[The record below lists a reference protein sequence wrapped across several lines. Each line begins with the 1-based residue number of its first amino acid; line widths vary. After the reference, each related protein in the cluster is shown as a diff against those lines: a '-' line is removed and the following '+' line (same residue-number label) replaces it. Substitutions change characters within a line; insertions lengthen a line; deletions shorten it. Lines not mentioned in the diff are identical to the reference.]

1 MALLW
6 FLAAVIVTL
15 AMGMPIAYSL
25 LIAGLALMAWQG
37 MSDPQIVAFTVI
49 NGADSYAL
57 LAIPFFVLAGELMNA
72 GGLSRRI
79 VDLAV
84 HLVGHRRGGL
94 GYVVIVVGIVLSAVS
109 GSAVADAAAMAAFLL
124 PMMKRDGYDTAR
136 AAGLVATAG
145 LLGPIIPPSLAL
157 ILYGVMSNTS
167 VSRLFLAGVF
177 PGLMMA
183 IVLTLTWRWLMRR
196 DEATGPPQRPR
207 ARLATVLRSLR
218 AALWALGL
226 PCIII
231 LGLRFGVVTATE
243 AAVVSAVY
251 SALIAIVVYR
261 ELPVRALPRLALS
274 AMMTSA
280 TIMFIIAC
288 AMLGSWMIAVSGA
301 ARELTAL
308 AGPLVDSPRLLV
320 GAVCLLVLLLGTALE
335 TGPILLILTPLVMPL
350 VARAG
355 IDPVYFGI
363 VYVLSGVIGMVSPP
377 VGSVLAVVSSVG
389 KVDYATVSR
398 GVTPF
403 MLTQVL
409 LLALMV
415 AIPQL
420 VTVPAAWLS
429 RP

>member
-1 MALLW
+1 MALLL
-6 FLAAVIVTL
+6 FLSAVVLTL

-25 LIAGLALMAWQG
+25 LVSGIVLMAWQG
-37 MSDPQIVAFTVI
+37 MLDPQIVALTVTH
-49 NGADSYAL
+49 GTDSYAL

-84 HLVGHRRGGL
+84 HLVGHRHGGL
-94 GYVVIVVGIVLSAVS
+94 GYVVIVVGTVLATLS

-124 PMMKRDGYDTAR
+124 PMMKQDGYDPAR
-136 AAGLVATAG
+136 SAGLVATAG
-145 LLGPIIPPSLAL
+145 LIGPIIPPSLAL
-157 ILYGVMSNTS
+157 ILYGVMSNTP

-183 IVLTLTWRWLMRR
+183 LALALTWGWLARR
-196 DEATGPPQRPR
+196 EALPARPR
-207 ARLATVLRSLR
+207 APPAAAARSLR

-231 LGLRFGVVTATE
+231 LGLRFGVVTTTE

-251 SALIAIVVYR
+251 GAFVALAVYR
-261 ELPVRALPRLALS
+261 ELPLAALPRLALQ

-280 TIMFIIAC
+280 AVMFVIAC
-288 AMLGSWMIAVSGA
+288 AMLGGWMIAVSGA

-320 GAVCLLVLLLGTALE
+320 AAICLLVLLLGTALE

-355 IDPVYFGI
+355 VDPVYFGI
-363 VYVLSGVIGMVSPP
+363 VYVLSGVIGMVTPP
-377 VGSVLAVVSSVG
+377 VGSVLAAVASAG
-389 KVDYATVSR
+389 KVEFAMVSR
-398 GVTPF
+398 GAIPF
-403 MLTQVL
+403 MLSQVL

-415 AIPQL
+415 AFPPL
-420 VTVPAAWLS
+420 VTVPAGWLA

>member
-1 MALLW
+1 MALLL
-6 FLAAVIVTL
+6 FLAAVMLTL

-25 LIAGLALMAWQG
+25 LISGIVLMAWQG
-37 MSDPQIVAFTVI
+37 MPDPQIVALTVI
-49 NGADSYAL
+49 NGNDSYAL

-79 VDLAV
+79 VALAV
-84 HLVGHRRGGL
+84 HLVGHRHGGL
-94 GYVVIVVGIVLSAVS
+94 GYVVIVVGIVLSTLS
-109 GSAVADAAAMAAFLL
+109 GSAVADAAAMAAFLM
-124 PMMKRDGYDTAR
+124 PMMKQEGYDTAR
-136 AAGLVATAG
+136 SAGLVATTG

-183 IVLTLTWRWLMRR
+183 LVLALTWGWLVRH
-196 DEATGPPQRPR
+196 DKPPQRPR
-207 ARLATVLRSLR
+207 APLAAVARSVY

-231 LGLRFGVVTATE
+231 LGLRFGVVTTTE

-251 SALIAIVVYR
+251 SAFVAFVVYR
-261 ELPVRALPRLALS
+261 ELPLAALPRVALS

-280 TIMFIIAC
+280 AVMFVIAC

-308 AGPLVDSPRLLV
+308 AGPLLESPRVLV
-320 GAVCLLVLLLGTALE
+320 GAICVLVLLLGTALE

-350 VARAG
+350 VAGAG
-355 IDPVYFGI
+355 VDPVYFGI
-363 VYVLSGVIGMVSPP
+363 VYVLSGVIGMISPP
-377 VGSVLAVVSSVG
+377 VGSVLAVVASVG
-389 KVDYATVSR
+389 KVEFAAVSR

-403 MLTQVL
+403 MLAQVL

-415 AIPQL
+415 AFPQL
-420 VTVPAAWLS
+420 VTVPAGWLT

>member
-1 MALLW
+1 MALLL
-6 FLAAVIVTL
+6 FLATVMLTL

-25 LIAGLALMAWQG
+25 LVSGIVLMAWQG
-37 MSDPQIVAFTVI
+37 MPDPQIVAFTVI
-49 NGADSYAL
+49 NGNDSYAL

-84 HLVGHRRGGL
+84 HLVGHRHGGL
-94 GYVVIVVGIVLSAVS
+94 GYVVIVVGIVLSTIS

-124 PMMKRDGYDTAR
+124 PMMKQEGYDTAR
-136 AAGLVATAG
+136 SAGLVATAG

-183 IVLTLTWRWLMRR
+183 LVLALTWGWLVHRE
-196 DEATGPPQRPR
+196 DPPRRPR
-207 ARLATVLRSLR
+207 APLAAAARSLR

-231 LGLRFGVVTATE
+231 LGLRFGVVTTTE

-251 SALIAIVVYR
+251 SAFVAIVVYR
-261 ELPVRALPRLALS
+261 ELPLSALPRLVLS
-274 AMMTSA
+274 ATMTSA
-280 TIMFIIAC
+280 AVMFVIAC
-288 AMLGSWMIAVSGA
+288 AMLGGWMIAVSGA

-308 AGPLVDSPRLLV
+308 AGPLVESPRLLV
-320 GAVCLLVLLLGTALE
+320 GAICLLVLLLGTALE

-350 VARAG
+350 VTHAG
-355 IDPVYFGI
+355 VDPVYFGI
-363 VYVLSGVIGMVSPP
+363 VYVLSGVIGMVTPP
-377 VGSVLAVVSSVG
+377 VGSVLAAVSSVG
-389 KVDYATVSR
+389 KVEFAMVSR
-398 GVTPF
+398 GATPF
-403 MLTQVL
+403 MLSQVL

-415 AIPQL
+415 AFPQL
-420 VTVPAAWLS
+420 VTVPAAWLTRS
-429 RP
+429 

>member
-1 MALLW
+1 MALLL
-6 FLAAVIVTL
+6 FLGAVMLTL
-15 AMGMPIAYSL
+15 AMGMPIAFSL
-25 LIAGLALMAWQG
+25 LICGIVLMAWQG
-37 MSDPQIVAFTVI
+37 MPDPQIAAFTVI
-49 NGADSYAL
+49 NGSDSYAL

-84 HLVGHRRGGL
+84 NLVGHRHGGL
-94 GYVVIVVGIVLSAVS
+94 GYVVIIVGVVLSALS

-124 PMMKRDGYDTAR
+124 PMMKQDGYDTAR
-136 AAGLVATAG
+136 SAGLVATAG

-157 ILYGVMSNTS
+157 VFYGVMSNTS

-177 PGLMMA
+177 PGLLMA
-183 IVLTLTWRWLMRR
+183 LTLTFTWGWLMRR
-196 DEATGPPQRPR
+196 ERPPQRPR
-207 ARLATVLRSLR
+207 APLAAMGRSLR

-251 SALIAIVVYR
+251 SAFVAMVVYR
-261 ELPVRALPRLALS
+261 ELPLSALPRLAAS
-274 AMMTSA
+274 AMLTSA
-280 TIMFIIAC
+280 TVMFMIAC
-288 AMLGSWMIAVSGA
+288 TMLGGWMITVSGA
-301 ARELTAL
+301 GRELTAL
-308 AGPLVDSPRLLV
+308 AGPLVDNPRLLV
-320 GAVCLLVLLLGTALE
+320 GAICLLVLLLGTALE

-350 VARAG
+350 VTRAG
-355 IDPVYFGI
+355 VDPVYFGI

-377 VGSVLAVVSSVG
+377 VGSVLAVVASVG
-389 KVDYATVSR
+389 KVEFATVSR

-403 MLTQVL
+403 MLTQML

-415 AIPQL
+415 AFPQL
-420 VTVPAAWLS
+420 VTGPAAWFA

>member
-1 MALLW
+1 MALLL
-6 FLAAVIVTL
+6 FLAAVVLTL

-25 LIAGLALMAWQG
+25 LISGIVLMGWQG
-37 MSDPQIVAFTVI
+37 MPDPQIVAFTVI
-49 NGADSYAL
+49 NGSDSYAL

-84 HLVGHRRGGL
+84 HLVGHRHGGL
-94 GYVVIVVGIVLSAVS
+94 GYVVIVVGAVLSAAS

-124 PMMKRDGYDTAR
+124 PMMKRDGYDVAR
-136 AAGLVATAG
+136 SAGLVATTG

-183 IVLTLTWRWLMRR
+183 VVLALTWAWVMRR
-196 DEATGPPQRPR
+196 EETPRRPR
-207 ARLATVLRSLR
+207 SPLADVMRSLR

-226 PCIII
+226 PLIVI
-231 LGLRFGVVTATE
+231 LGLRLGIVTTTE

-251 SALIAIVVYR
+251 VAFVAIVVYR
-261 ELPVRALPRLALS
+261 ELPLAALPQLILS

-280 TIMFIIAC
+280 AVMFIIAC
-288 AMLGSWMIAVSGA
+288 AMLGGWMIAVSGA
-301 ARELTAL
+301 TRELTAL

-320 GAVCLLVLLLGTALE
+320 AAICLLVLLLGTALE

-350 VARAG
+350 VTRAG

-363 VYVLSGVIGMVSPP
+363 VYVLSGVIGMVTPP
-377 VGSVLAVVSSVG
+377 VGSVLAVVASVG
-389 KVDYATVSR
+389 KVEFAAVSR
-398 GVTPF
+398 GATPF

-409 LLALMV
+409 LLGLMV
-415 AIPQL
+415 LFPQL
-420 VTVPAAWLS
+420 VTVPGSWLA

>member
-1 MALLW
+1 MGLLL
-6 FLAAVIVTL
+6 FVVAVMLTL

-25 LIAGLALMAWQG
+25 LISGIVLMAWQG
-37 MSDPQIVAFTVI
+37 MPDPQIVALTVI
-49 NGADSYAL
+49 NGNDSYAL

-79 VDLAV
+79 VALAV
-84 HLVGHRRGGL
+84 QLVGHRHGGL
-94 GYVVIVVGIVLSAVS
+94 GYVVIVVGIVLSTLS
-109 GSAVADAAAMAAFLL
+109 GSAVADAAAMAAFLM
-124 PMMKRDGYDTAR
+124 PMMKQEGYDTGR
-136 AAGLVATAG
+136 SAGLVATTG

-183 IVLTLTWRWLMRR
+183 LVLALTWRWLLRH
-196 DEATGPPQRPR
+196 EAPPQRPR
-207 ARLATVLRSLR
+207 APLAAVARSVY

-226 PCIII
+226 PLIII
-231 LGLRFGVVTATE
+231 FGLRFGVVTTTE

-251 SALIAIVVYR
+251 SAFVAFVVYR
-261 ELPVRALPRLALS
+261 ELPLSALPRLALS

-280 TIMFIIAC
+280 AVMFVIAC

-308 AGPLVDSPRLLV
+308 AGPLIESPRLLV
-320 GAVCLLVLLLGTALE
+320 GAICLLVLLLGTALE

-350 VARAG
+350 VTGAG
-355 IDPVYFGI
+355 VDPVYFGI
-363 VYVLSGVIGMVSPP
+363 VYVLSGVIGMISPP
-377 VGSVLAVVSSVG
+377 VGSVLAVVASVG
-389 KVDYATVSR
+389 KVEFATVSR

-409 LLALMV
+409 LLSLMV
-415 AIPQL
+415 AFPQL
-420 VTVPAAWLS
+420 VTLPAAWLTRS
-429 RP
+429 

>member
-1 MALLW
+1 MALLL
-6 FLAAVIVTL
+6 FLGAVMLTL
-15 AMGMPIAYSL
+15 AMGMPIAFSL
-25 LIAGLALMAWQG
+25 LISGIVLMAWQG
-37 MSDPQIVAFTVI
+37 MPDPQIAAFTVI
-49 NGADSYAL
+49 NGNDSYAL

-84 HLVGHRRGGL
+84 QLVGHRHGGL
-94 GYVVIVVGIVLSAVS
+94 GYVTIVVGVVLSTLS

-124 PMMKRDGYDTAR
+124 PMMRQDGYDDAR
-136 AAGLVATAG
+136 SAGLVATAG

-157 ILYGVMSNTS
+157 VFYGVMSNTS

-183 IVLTLTWRWLMRR
+183 LTLALTWGWLMRR
-196 DEATGPPQRPR
+196 ERPPLRPR
-207 ARLATVLRSLR
+207 APLAAMAHSLR

-251 SALIAIVVYR
+251 SAFVAMVVYR
-261 ELPVRALPRLALS
+261 ELPLKELPRLAAS
-274 AMMTSA
+274 AMLTSA
-280 TIMFIIAC
+280 TVMFMIAC
-288 AMLGSWMIAVSGA
+288 TMLGGWMITVSGA
-301 ARELTAL
+301 GRELTVL
-308 AGPLVDSPRLLV
+308 AGPLVDNPRLLV

-350 VARAG
+350 VAHAG
-355 IDPVYFGI
+355 VDPVYFGI

-377 VGSVLAVVSSVG
+377 VGSVLAVVASVG
-389 KVDYATVSR
+389 KVEFATVSR

-403 MLTQVL
+403 MLAQVL

-415 AIPQL
+415 ACPQL
-420 VTVPAAWLS
+420 VTVPAGWLA

>member
-1 MALLW
+1 MALLL
-6 FLAAVIVTL
+6 FLAAVMLTL

-25 LIAGLALMAWQG
+25 LISGIVLMAWQG
-37 MSDPQIVAFTVI
+37 TLDPQIVAFTVI
-49 NGADSYAL
+49 NGNDSYAL

-84 HLVGHRRGGL
+84 QLVGHRHGGL
-94 GYVVIVVGIVLSAVS
+94 GYVVIIVGTVLATLS

-124 PMMKRDGYDTAR
+124 PMMKQEGYDTGR
-136 AAGLVATAG
+136 SAGLVATAG
-145 LLGPIIPPSLAL
+145 LIGPIIPPSLAL

-183 IVLTLTWRWLMRR
+183 LALALTWAWLMHGEPRSR
-196 DEATGPPQRPR
+196 RPR
-207 ARLATVLRSLR
+207 APLAAVARSLR

-231 LGLRFGVVTATE
+231 LGLRFGLVTTTE

-251 SALIAIVVYR
+251 SAFVAIVVYR
-261 ELPVRALPRLALS
+261 ELPLAALPRLALS

-280 TIMFIIAC
+280 AVMFIIAC
-288 AMLGSWMIAVSGA
+288 AMLGGWMIAVSGA

-320 GAVCLLVLLLGTALE
+320 AAICLLVLLLGTALE

-350 VARAG
+350 VTRAG
-355 IDPVYFGI
+355 VDPVYFGI
-363 VYVLSGVIGMVSPP
+363 VYVLSGVIGMVTPP
-377 VGSVLAVVSSVG
+377 VGSVLAAVSSVG
-389 KVDYATVSR
+389 KVEFALVSR
-398 GVTPF
+398 GATPF
-403 MLTQVL
+403 LLSQVL

-415 AIPQL
+415 VFPQL
-420 VTVPAAWLS
+420 VALPAAWFA

>member
-1 MALLW
+1 MALLL
-6 FLAAVIVTL
+6 FLAAVMLTL

-25 LIAGLALMAWQG
+25 LISGIVLMAWQG
-37 MSDPQIVAFTVI
+37 MPDPQIVAFTVI
-49 NGADSYAL
+49 NGNDSYAL

-79 VDLAV
+79 VALAI
-84 HLVGHRRGGL
+84 HLVGHRHGGL
-94 GYVVIVVGIVLSAVS
+94 GYVVIVVGIVLSTLS
-109 GSAVADAAAMAAFLL
+109 GSAVADAAAMAAFLI
-124 PMMKRDGYDTAR
+124 PMMKQDGYDTAR
-136 AAGLVATAG
+136 SAGLVATAG

-183 IVLTLTWRWLMRR
+183 LVLALTWGWLMRR
-196 DEATGPPQRPR
+196 EEPPQRPR
-207 ARLATVLRSLR
+207 APLAEVARSLR

-226 PCIII
+226 PVIII
-231 LGLRFGVVTATE
+231 LGLRFGVVTTTE

-251 SALIAIVVYR
+251 SAFVAFVVYR
-261 ELPVRALPRLALS
+261 ELPLAELPRLALS

-280 TIMFIIAC
+280 AVMFIIAC

-320 GAVCLLVLLLGTALE
+320 AAVCLLVLLLGTALE

-350 VARAG
+350 VTRAG

-363 VYVLSGVIGMVSPP
+363 VYVLSGVIGMVTPP
-377 VGSVLAVVSSVG
+377 VGSVLAVVASVG
-389 KVDYATVSR
+389 KVEFATVTR
-398 GVTPF
+398 GATPF
-403 MLTQVL
+403 MLSQVL
-409 LLALMV
+409 LLGLMV
-415 AIPQL
+415 LFPQL
-420 VTVPAAWLS
+420 ITVPASWLA

>member
-1 MALLW
+1 MALLL
-6 FLAAVIVTL
+6 FLAAVMLTL
-15 AMGMPIAYSL
+15 AMGMPIAYSM
-25 LIAGLALMAWQG
+25 LISGIVLMAWQG
-37 MSDPQIVAFTVI
+37 MPDPQIVAFTVI
-49 NGADSYAL
+49 NGNDSYAL

-84 HLVGHRRGGL
+84 HLVGHRHGGL
-94 GYVVIVVGIVLSAVS
+94 GYVVIVVGAVLSAAS

-124 PMMKRDGYDTAR
+124 PMMKRDGYDIPR
-136 AAGLVATAG
+136 SAGLVATTG

-183 IVLTLTWRWLMRR
+183 LVLALTWAWLMRG
-196 DEATGPPQRPR
+196 DETPQRPR
-207 ARLATVLRSLR
+207 APLGAVVHSLR
-218 AALWALGL
+218 AAVWALGL
-226 PCIII
+226 PLIVIV
-231 LGLRFGVVTATE
+231 GLRFGIVTTTE

-251 SALIAIVVYR
+251 VAFVAIVVYR
-261 ELPVRALPRLALS
+261 ELPLAALPRLVLS

-280 TIMFIIAC
+280 TVMFIIAC
-288 AMLGSWMIAVSGA
+288 AMLGGWMIAVSGA
-301 ARELTAL
+301 ARDLTAL

-320 GAVCLLVLLLGTALE
+320 AAICLLVLLLGTALE

-363 VYVLSGVIGMVSPP
+363 VYVLSGVIGMVTPP
-377 VGSVLAVVSSVG
+377 VGSVLAVVASVG
-389 KVDYATVSR
+389 KVEFAAVSR
-398 GVTPF
+398 GATPF

-409 LLALMV
+409 LLGLMV
-415 AIPQL
+415 VFPQL
-420 VTVPAAWLS
+420 VTVPGSWLA

>member
-1 MALLW
+1 VALLL
-6 FLAAVIVTL
+6 FLAAVVFTL

-25 LIAGLALMAWQG
+25 LISGVVLMAWQG
-37 MSDPQIVAFTVI
+37 MLDPQIVAFTVV
-49 NGADSYAL
+49 NGNDSYAL
-57 LAIPFFVLAGELMNA
+57 LAIPFFVLAGEMMNA

-84 HLVGHRRGGL
+84 QLVGHRHGGL
-94 GYVVIVVGIVLSAVS
+94 GYVVIVVGTVLAALS

-124 PMMKRDGYDTAR
+124 PMMKQEGYDTAR
-136 AAGLVATAG
+136 SAGLVATAG
-145 LLGPIIPPSLAL
+145 LIGPIVPPSLAL

-183 IVLTLTWRWLMRR
+183 LALALTWAWLMHGEPRSS
-196 DEATGPPQRPR
+196 RPR
-207 ARLATVLRSLR
+207 APLAAVARSLR

-231 LGLRFGVVTATE
+231 LGLRFGVVTTTE

-251 SALIAIVVYR
+251 SAFVAIVVYR
-261 ELPVRALPRLALS
+261 ELPLAALPRLALS

-280 TIMFIIAC
+280 AVMFIIAC
-288 AMLGSWMIAVSGA
+288 AMLGGWMIAVSGA
-301 ARELTAL
+301 AHELTAL
-308 AGPLVDSPRLLV
+308 AGPLVGSPRLLV
-320 GAVCLLVLLLGTALE
+320 GAICLLVLLLGIALE
-335 TGPILLILTPLVMPL
+335 TGPILLILTPLVTPL

-355 IDPVYFGI
+355 VDPVYFGI
-363 VYVLSGVIGMVSPP
+363 VYVLSGVIGMITPP
-377 VGSVLAVVSSVG
+377 VGSVLAAVSSVG
-389 KVDYATVSR
+389 KVDFASVSR

-403 MLTQVL
+403 MVSQVL

-415 AIPQL
+415 AFPQL
-420 VTVPAAWLS
+420 VTVPAGWFNRS
-429 RP
+429 